1 MPVSLTVPVIK
12 VPAPVVLGSDG
23 AESCGGST
31 GVLVIV
37 SGAAGDQRTPTHA
50 ADYLLLCSHRFT

>member
-1 MPVSLTVPVIK
+1 MRYL
-12 VPAPVVLGSDG
+12 SDG